1 MSATVTAPVAAR
13 RDLAS
18 LRWLVLVGLAVVAGI
33 ALRVWVY
40 RSSMGVPDSDEAVV
54 GLMALHVLDG
64 ELPVFFWGQGFGGS
78 QEAIL
83 TAPLFWAFGPSWLA
97 LRLVPIALTAAA
109 AVVVW
114 RVGRRTIG
122 EPAAIVAG
130 CLAWIWPPFLIQRL
144 THQFGFYAGGLL
156 YSALLLLVGLR
167 LVERPSRARAALFG
181 LVIGLALWQSAQVLP
196 VAVAVVAWTLWSS
209 RAGCVMPGSRSC
221 SRSWARCRRSSGT
234 HGTTGAG
241 STRRSPTRR
250 RTPVGAFL
258 SPLLGML
265 LGSAR
270 RTRRSGCSR
279 PS

>member
-18 LRWLVLVGLAVVAGI
+18 LRWLVLVGLAAVAGT

-97 LRLVPIALTAAA
+97 LRIVPTALTAVA

-122 EPAAIVAG
+122 EPAATVAG

-167 LVERPSRARAALFG
+167 LVERPSRAR
-181 LVIGLALWQSAQVLP
+181 SP
-196 VAVAVVAWTLWSS
+196 RRAV
-209 RAGCVMPGSRSC
+209 P
-221 SRSWARCRRSSGT
+221 
-234 HGTTGAG
+234 
-241 STRRSPTRR
+241 
-250 RTPVGAFL
+250 
-258 SPLLGML
+258 
-265 LGSAR
+265 
-270 RTRRSGCSR
+270 
-279 PS
+279 